1 VFKGNFLRTPARSL
15 ITLRKDVMEPCSQRR
30 KLTLKALQTWQ
41 AFLAG
46 RQIKVLDA
54 CDGVVFAAK
63 TFALLICVQPIFR
76 YSLQTVLI

>member
-1 VFKGNFLRTPARSL
+1 
-15 ITLRKDVMEPCSQRR
+15 MEPCSQRR

-46 RQIKVLDA
+46 RQIKVLEA
-54 CDGVVFAAK
+54 CDAAAIPTHDTLGVVFAAK